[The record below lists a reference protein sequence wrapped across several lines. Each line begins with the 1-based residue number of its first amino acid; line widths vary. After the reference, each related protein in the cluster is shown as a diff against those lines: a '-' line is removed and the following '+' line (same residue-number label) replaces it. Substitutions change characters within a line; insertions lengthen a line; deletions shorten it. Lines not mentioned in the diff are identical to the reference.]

1 MNRVGTGRGASAQRR
16 AGRSQRAGSS
26 ETAVRNQRQEGDV
39 TTRTAASAVDGA
51 DEPDGRTG
59 EPELDSASRCREQR
73 GWNRRHHGGGGSSTS
88 REPAAR
94 EPPPLAGRRRGLRVP
109 ERFGGVA
116 GRDGLR
122 AGSERGTPEGRVFGP
137 GRPGGLRKRGC
148 PRTAVDRGSSGGRG
162 SKPHGREWLKQVTGS
177 GGDQAVKVAK
187 NGEGGRRG
195 RGTPRRGRLSSAPD
209 SFEARRSRP
218 GHGSPGL
225 GASEGRET
233 PREDGRAEH
242 PVVVNRAGGTDE
254 VEVEVLEGE
263 RKAMSGEPIAQATA
277 RWPLAGTRQGPP
289 RKGKGRR
296 RSRESETN
304 RLRTAVTR

>member
-1 MNRVGTGRGASAQRR
+1 MEPTGGGGKPRSDGRAGQQGQLQWTRSARVAAPRRCGELDGRHGPGRRRRRVGTSGSKATSPHGRPLRR
-16 AGRSQRAGSS
+16 IDG
-26 ETAVRNQRQEGDV
+26 TDV
-39 TTRTAASAVDGA
+39 PG
-51 DEPDGRTG
+51 GHTG
-59 EPELDSASRCREQR
+59 EPELDSTPRCRAQR
-73 GWNRRHHGGGGSSTS
+73 GWKRRHLGGGGSSTS

-94 EPPPLAGRRRGLRVP
+94 EPPPLAGWRRGLRVP
-109 ERFGGVA
+109 ELVGGVA

-122 AGSERGTPEGRVFGP
+122 AGTERGTPDGRAFGP
-137 GRPGGLRKRGC
+137 GRPGDLRKRG
-148 PRTAVDRGSSGGRG
+148 RLRADVDRGSSRGRG

-195 RGTPRRGRLSSAPD
+195 CGSPRRGRLPSAAD

-242 PVVVNRAGGTDE
+242 PVVVNRAGGTDG

-263 RKAMSGEPIAQATA
+263 RKATSGEPIAQATA
-277 RWPLAGTRQGPP
+277 R
-289 RKGKGRR
+289 
-296 RSRESETN
+296 
-304 RLRTAVTR
+304 